1 MREDS
6 PSSLVRRA
14 TVEDRATVSRAL
26 AVSLLENTFVGHLT
40 SRAKDHVAAL
50 DDYFKVCFD
59 VCATRLVYRDSLGA
73 ALWET
78 PDQAGRFVDTLRL
91 GLVLLKHDWRRMPL
105 AHRATLAKDAAR
117 PKAPHYYLSVLGV
130 LPGHQSKGV
139 GAALLLPT
147 LEESDRKRIGAHLET
162 ANVRNIP
169 FYERL
174 GFRVQEK
181 VEVSGAALPFFTM
194 WREPKS

>member
-1 MREDS
+1 MRDNS
-6 PSSLVRRA
+6 APSLVRCA
-14 TVEDRATVSRAL
+14 TALDRSAVSRML
-26 AVSLLENTFVGHLT
+26 AESLLQNTFVGYLT

-59 VCATRLVYRDSLGA
+59 VCATRLVYGDSLGA

-78 PDQAGRFVDTLRL
+78 PDQVGKLVDTLRL
-91 GLVLLKHDWRRMPL
+91 GLVVLKHDWRRVRL

-117 PKAPHYYLSVLGV
+117 PQSPHYYLSVLGV
-130 LPGHQSKGV
+130 RPDHQSKGI

-147 LEESDRKRIGAHLET
+147 LEESDREKIGSHLET
-162 ANVRNIP
+162 ANLRNIP

-174 GFRVQEK
+174 GFRVKEK
-181 VEVSGAALPFFTM
+181 IIIPGATLPFFTM
-194 WREPKS
+194 WREPKC